1 MAKKKKKDIPFHIA
15 HNYKQWT
22 SDQGY
27 TFWAK
32 DEQDAKLYLD
42 KTEGNLGSLK
52 EVDIPVDITG
62 FEGTMDELDN
72 LINIGAK

>member
-1 MAKKKKKDIPFHIA
+1 MAKKKKEKIPFHIA

-32 DEQDAKLYLD
+32 DEQDAKFYLD
-42 KTEGNLGSLK
+42 KAEKNPFSLK
-52 EVDIPVDITG
+52 EVEVK
-62 FEGTMDELDN
+62 N
-72 LINIGAK
+72 V

>member
-27 TFWAK
+27 SFWAK
-32 DEQDAKLYLD
+32 DEEDAKLYLE
-42 KTEGNLGSLK
+42 KTEANLGSLK
-52 EVDIPVDITG
+52 EVDIPG
-62 FEGTMDELDN
+62 FEGTVDELDN
-72 LINIGAK
+72 LVNIGTK

>member
-1 MAKKKKKDIPFHIA
+1 MAKKKKDIPFHIS

-27 TFWAK
+27 SFWAK
-32 DEQDAKLYLD
+32 DEEDAKLYLE

-52 EVDIPVDITG
+52 EVEVKDV
-62 FEGTMDELDN
+62 
-72 LINIGAK
+72 

>member
-27 TFWAK
+27 SFWAR
-32 DEQDAKLYLD
+32 DEEDAELYVQRV
-42 KTEGNLGSLK
+42 GGHLGKIK
-52 EVDIPVDITG
+52 EVVD
-62 FEGTMDELDN
+62 
-72 LINIGAK
+72 K

>member
-1 MAKKKKKDIPFHIA
+1 MAKKKKEKIPFHIA

-32 DEQDAKLYLD
+32 DKQDAKFYLD
-42 KTEGNLGSLK
+42 ITEGNLSSLK
-52 EVDIPVDITG
+52 EVEVKDV
-62 FEGTMDELDN
+62 
-72 LINIGAK
+72 

>member
-1 MAKKKKKDIPFHIA
+1 MAKKKKEKIPFHIA

-32 DEQDAKLYLD
+32 DEQDAKFYLD
-42 KTEGNLGSLK
+42 ITEGNLGSLK
-52 EVDIPVDITG
+52 EVDIPG

-72 LINIGAK
+72 LVNIGAK

>member
-1 MAKKKKKDIPFHIA
+1 MAKKKKTIPFHIA

-32 DEQDAKLYLD
+32 DEQDAKFYLD
-42 KTEGNLGSLK
+42 ITEGNLGSLK
-52 EVDIPVDITG
+52 EVEV
-62 FEGTMDELDN
+62 EN
-72 LINIGAK
+72 V